1 MSELSRAR
9 KQIEF
14 ISEPAPVNM
23 ADNWFEIATADH
35 FWIRRRFD
43 VVRRLLQGHDL
54 KEWRVAEVGCGH
66 GLVQQQLEQRYG
78 VAVDGFDLNLVS
90 LRQNVSTRGRLF
102 YYDVCERR
110 AQFGGQYDLV
120 ILFDVLEHIEREEL
134 FLEAIKFLA
143 KEGGCVLINVPALQ
157 FLYSPYDRSAG
168 HLRRYALPELANLL
182 RACKLEVVASTYWGM
197 PLLPFLI
204 LRKQHLRF
212 VRPEKVIQRGFDPGS
227 KLVNKAMFLLSQA
240 ESIPQRFCGTSAMIL
255 ARKSREPKRS

>member
-1 MSELSRAR
+1 MSELSRAG

-14 ISEPAPVNM
+14 ISELASVNM
-23 ADNWFEIATADH
+23 ADDWFEIATADH

-43 VVRRLLQGHDL
+43 VASRLLRGHDL
-54 KEWRVAEVGCGH
+54 KEGRVAEVGCGH
-66 GLVQQQLEQRYG
+66 GLVQQQFEQRYG

-102 YYDVCERR
+102 YYDVCKRR
-110 AQFGGQYDLV
+110 PEFAGQYDLV
-120 ILFDVLEHIEREEL
+120 ILFDVLEHIEREKQ
-134 FLEAIKFLA
+134 FLDAIKFLV

-157 FLYSPYDRSAG
+157 ALYSPYDRCAG
-168 HLRRYALPELANLL
+168 HLRRYALPELASLAS
-182 RACKLEVVASTYWGM
+182 ACKLQIVASTYWGM

-227 KLVNKAMFLLSQA
+227 QLINEFMYLLSLA
-240 ESIPQRFCGTSAMIL
+240 EVIPQRVCGTSAMFL
-255 ARKSREPKRS
+255 ARK